1 MLGRDDTI
9 ALYPACNSTTLDPYD
24 IKIPV
29 SANFG
34 GNVDQVGAAFDVNF
48 GMAIWLA
55 LALHVVGVEIYLH
68 LTPREHE
75 RLRQISYEKQL
86 EAGFKN
92 PGSAGVV
99 AQRFGDADPWYPA
112 EGLVDKT
119 SVVGK

>member
-1 MLGRDDTI
+1 MLGPNNTL
-9 ALYPACNSTTLDPYD
+9 ALYAACNSTTQDPYD
-24 IKIPV
+24 IKVPV
-29 SANFG
+29 LANFG
-34 GNVDQVGAAFDVNF
+34 GNTDQVGASFDVNF

-55 LALHVVGVEIYLH
+55 LALHVIGVEMYLH

-99 AQRFGDADPWYPA
+99 AQRFGDANPWYPA
-112 EGLVDKT
+112 EGSLSKT